1 MYEPIGRG
9 TKILKVARP
18 PVFFKPQKEREKK
31 KNKTPKKKRV
41 FGLYPFVRRKK
52 EWGKEK
58 KYWVFSAIRGF
69 LSLDFFCIGV
79 STLSVGLSVCVVGD
93 FRFITLN

>member
-1 MYEPIGRG
+1 VYEPIGRG

-58 KYWVFSAIRGF
+58 KNIGFSLPFVVSLAWIF
-69 LSLDFFCIGV
+69 FVLVSLLS
-79 STLSVGLSVCVVGD
+79 LSVCLSVWWVI
-93 FRFITLN
+93 FALLP